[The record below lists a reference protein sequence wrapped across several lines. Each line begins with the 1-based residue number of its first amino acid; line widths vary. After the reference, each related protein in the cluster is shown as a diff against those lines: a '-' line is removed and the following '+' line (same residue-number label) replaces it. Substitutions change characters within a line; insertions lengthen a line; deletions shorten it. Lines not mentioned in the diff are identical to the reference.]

1 MAKSKNPFEPGQ
13 KVKFVVLST
22 QEEKKGKIE
31 EPVTIVRFDL
41 SNKKGDF
48 GPNSVL
54 IRKGKHMLPREVPKE
69 KREKWEKADPNYLK
83 KGKKQMFFSRG
94 YRKLMGDEHPAYTGN
109 AEREFRKVA
118 KEFMKAVGLSSR
130 RK

>member
-54 IRKGKHMLPREVPKE
+54 TRKGKHMLPREVPKE

-94 YRKLMGDEHPAYTGN
+94 YRKLMGDEHPA
-109 AEREFRKVA
+109 
-118 KEFMKAVGLSSR
+118 
-130 RK
+130 